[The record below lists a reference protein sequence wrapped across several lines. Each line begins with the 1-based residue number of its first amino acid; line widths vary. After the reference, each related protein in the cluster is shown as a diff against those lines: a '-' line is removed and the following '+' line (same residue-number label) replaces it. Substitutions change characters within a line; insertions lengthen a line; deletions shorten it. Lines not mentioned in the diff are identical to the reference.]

1 MFHETLFSR
10 HERIFVV
17 IGAVVLSVLISIGL
31 FALTAIFV
39 I

>member
-10 HERIFVV
+10 HERVFVV

-31 FALTAIFV
+31 FALTAV
-39 I
+39 LVV